1 MKTHLLLLINL
12 LPILSF
18 AQTPN
23 LSYDSTLAKQLGA
36 DDYGMKTYM
45 FVILKTGTNTIS
57 DKKIRDSIFA
67 GHLANINR
75 LVEEDKLVVAGP
87 FMKNDKNYRGLFILN
102 VKTKE
107 EADALLITDPA
118 IKEKLL
124 EPEVI
129 PWYGSAALPL
139 YIDESKKIEKV
150 KF

>member
-1 MKTHLLLLINL
+1 MKIHLLLLINL

>member
-1 MKTHLLLLINL
+1 MKTHLLLLISL

-23 LSYDSTLAKQLGA
+23 PSYDSTLAKQLGA